1 MNSLLEYFT
10 AGTQNTKSAGVV
22 GIEIETQFAM
32 NDGIPIPTAVTDQ
45 LLAAKIDGCAVKL
58 ELGRQNIELSVEPET
73 SFVRLFDKAK
83 RCTGE
88 LYRLA
93 RSLGCYAKLEPAPF
107 IFYDGQLLYVQ
118 EERDQIWV
126 DLDGTP
132 ALEKLCRCSSVQFAI
147 DVNPDDAIDWINRLW
162 AAKLHEV
169 DYQLNDLLWK
179 SYIAES
185 RFGYHQDRYGG
196 PTGFGDIDGYVS
208 HLNQYPAVMQGNEDM
223 FLRSVW
229 WHYRLRR
236 YGDSLALEI
245 RPMARRYDEDIR
257 EKWKLIAGIL
267 GL

>member
-1 MNSLLEYFT
+1 
-10 AGTQNTKSAGVV
+10 
-22 GIEIETQFAM
+22 
-32 NDGIPIPTAVTDQ
+32 
-45 LLAAKIDGCAVKL
+45 L
-58 ELGRQNIELSVEPET
+58 ELGRQNIELSVEPEVN
-73 SFVRLFDKAK
+73 FRRLFDKAK
-83 RCTGE
+83 CCTNE

-107 IFYDGQLLYVQ
+107 TFYEGQLLYVQ

-126 DLDGTP
+126 DLDGET

-147 DVNPDDAIDWINRLW
+147 DVNPNDAISWINRLW
-162 AAKLHEV
+162 EANLHEV

-196 PTGFGDIDGYVS
+196 PKGFEDLDDYVS
-208 HLNQYPAVMQGNEDM
+208 HLSQYPAVMEGNEDM

-245 RPMARRYDEDIR
+245 RPMARRHDDDIR
-257 EKWKLIAGIL
+257 EKWKLVADIL
-267 GL
+267 GI